1 MDGLVTEIHR
11 LRSLKALLAVRDA
24 AQAAYSRAWVAQDK
38 LHFQAKQF
46 RDKGR
51 QDRADPLMPKI
62 AEAVGIMKRMK
73 ERLDDVTKGLL
84 VVEADKVS
92 RVRVQRVLLMFGQFA
107 ALSIASGVR
116 TQEIWN
122 G

>member
-11 LRSLKALLAVRDA
+11 LRSLKALLQVRDS

-51 QDRADPLMPKI
+51 N
-62 AEAVGIMKRMK
+62 
-73 ERLDDVTKGLL
+73 
-84 VVEADKVS
+84 DKVRACARRCRLVCACAVSLS
-92 RVRVQRVLLMFGQFA
+92 RAPTPNNREKFIVLPSGH
-107 ALSIASGVR
+107 ASR
-116 TQEIWN
+116 AMP
-122 G
+122 